1 MTARSF
7 LGALAALAVGSVLVL
22 VSFGATWATV
32 TVAALSGATSPSDP
46 ISTVVLTGRDLAPL
60 GATMGWVGLAAVA
73 ALLATRTWGR
83 RVTGALVVVAGGSA
97 GVAALAFALT
107 DVASGSGGAFI
118 QPALG
123 ARVDGD
129 VLSIEVTAW
138 WLPATAGGL
147 LMVVCGVLAVA
158 VGPAW
163 PRLSS
168 RYNRSGPAEAP
179 RSAAATW
186 DALDRGED
194 PTADAKDPHPGSGPP
209 PGSMEGTNPEEL
221 R

>member
-1 MTARSF
+1 MTTRGF
-7 LGALAALAVGSVLVL
+7 LGALVALAVGSVLVV

-32 TVAALSGATSPSDP
+32 TVAALSGATSPADP
-46 ISTVVLTGRDLAPL
+46 VSTVALTGRDLAPL

-97 GVAALAFALT
+97 GVTALAFALT
-107 DVASGSGGAFI
+107 DAASGSGDAFI
-118 QPALG
+118 EAALG

-129 VLSIEVTAW
+129 VLAVAVTAW
-138 WLPATAGGL
+138 WLPAVVGGL
-147 LMVVCGVLAVA
+147 LMLVCGILAVA

-168 RYNRSGPAEAP
+168 RYNRAGTGDVPV
-179 RSAAATW
+179 SAAATW

-194 PTADAKDPHPGSGPP
+194 PTADVKDHTH
-209 PGSMEGTNPEEL
+209 PGSMEGPNPEEK